1 MEKLIIKKLQEAFNP
16 VFLEVLN
23 NSHLHSG
30 HIAVQNFKHH
40 NQTHFLIKI
49 SAKSFINKSKITI
62 HREINNL
69 LKDEFKNGLHA
80 LEIKVIL

>member
-1 MEKLIIKKLQEAFNP
+1 MEKLITKKLQEAFNP
-16 VFLEVLN
+16 EFLEVIN

-30 HIAVQNFKHH
+30 HIAVQNSKHH

-80 LEIKVIL
+80 LEIKVI